1 VAEDINQY
9 ECLIAKLK
17 QFQSVSEK
25 LETLKS
31 QISALEQ
38 KKHNAAQELDEAR
51 MFLAFSL
58 AIIAGQLGADF
69 LKMCGKA
76 IWGSLVEWGRAVK
89 YARMK

>member
-1 VAEDINQY
+1 VRPI
-9 ECLIAKLK
+9 
-17 QFQSVSEK
+17 
-25 LETLKS
+25 
-31 QISALEQ
+31 
-38 KKHNAAQELDEAR
+38 LDFSR

-76 IWGSLVEWGRAVK
+76 AWKNLVEWGLAVK